1 MARLDDILPPD
12 QQAIV
17 RELEGAWLRA
27 VAIVWSEPE
36 KLSLLKREPRQFLHT
51 HCGYDAPANLVLT
64 VREAPVSG
72 GSWHWHLRSPP
83 EGEVVLEV
91 PPPPEL
97 SEQPVAL
104 AELASAFAAVP
115 ICAC

>member
-1 MARLDDILPPD
+1 META
-12 QQAIV
+12 

-27 VAIVWSEPE
+27 VAIVWSDPE
-36 KLSLLKREPRQFLHT
+36 KLDLLKREPRRFLHAE
-51 HCGYDAPANLVLT
+51 CGYDPPESLALT
-64 VREAPVSG
+64 VREARESG
-72 GSWHWHLRSPP
+72 VTWHWGAESPT
-83 EGEVVLEV
+83 EAEVVLEI

-104 AELASAFAAVP
+104 AELASAFAAIP